1 MHSERPVLNSKVDP
15 VLAEL
20 LRSQLLGLL
29 EDMGKVL
36 SRNAVSSEIVQEKDY
51 ANAVLFDRGEV
62 VMVDNP
68 LFLGTASATAAVM
81 QDLFQFA
88 MKPGDVILSNDPY
101 SGGTHIQDFT
111 LLAPFFDGRERICFI
126 LCRAHLPDIGG
137 QVPGGYYP
145 FADDVWAEGSRI
157 PPLKIVQENKPVG
170 DKLDAITINSRCP
183 EAFDLNLRAMLA
195 ALETGKARLRSMLEK
210 YGKKQ
215 LREGMQHCLDIAESQ
230 LRSEAA
236 GWPYGDYE
244 GISVLDHDA
253 RGGANLEVKA
263 QIHFGEKVIVDLSMS
278 APQSSGF
285 VNSSRANTISYALI
299 PFYSLLSKSIPFNSA
314 LLRVIEVVT
323 TEGTVVHPRYPA
335 AVGWGPFHVGA
346 EIVSAVAQALGK
358 AIPNLAAVLAPK
370 FLMLRARWPG
380 QPIAFPLHTF
390 LQGGS
395 PGVYGVDG
403 WGSPGPFSRP
413 VTPSIEMVEST
424 LPISLRRLELLPN
437 SAGAGK
443 WRGGFGT
450 VAEFEFTDRVIV
462 DGVVEGQS
470 HPCEPLAGGSPAAP
484 NSIQIGKGSPPVQG
498 LVWDCDV
505 SSQVV
510 IARMGGGGGWGVAA
524 ERDREAIARDEENDL
539 LSDVG
544 AAELSAHSAAADS
557 APGREQP

>member
-1 MHSERPVLNSKVDP
+1 MHSERPSLNPKVDP

-20 LRSQLLGLL
+20 LRSQLFGML

-36 SRNAVSSEIVQEKDY
+36 SRNAVSTEIVQEKDY

-101 SGGTHIQDFT
+101 SGGTQIQDFT
-111 LLAPFFDGRERICFI
+111 ILTPFFDGRERICFI

-145 FADDVWAEGSRI
+145 FADDLWAEGSRI
-157 PPLKIVQENKPVG
+157 PPLKIVQEGKPVG
-170 DKLDAITINSRCP
+170 DKLDAIIINSRCP
-183 EAFDLNLRAMLA
+183 EAFELNLRAMLA
-195 ALETGKARLRSMLEK
+195 ALETGKARLQSMLEK
-210 YGKKQ
+210 YGKTQ

-230 LRSEAA
+230 LRSESA
-236 GWPYGDYE
+236 GWPNGDYE

-253 RGGANLEVKA
+253 KGRANLEVKA
-263 QIHFGEKVIVDLSMS
+263 QLHFGEKIVVDLSQS
-278 APQSSGF
+278 APQSTGF

-299 PFYSLLSKSIPFNSA
+299 PFYSLLSASIPFNSA
-314 LLRVIEVVT
+314 LFRVIEVVT
-323 TEGTVVHPRYPA
+323 AEGTIVHPRYPA

-358 AIPNLAAVLAPK
+358 AFPKLAAVVGPK
-370 FLMLRARWPG
+370 FFMLRARLPG

-390 LQGGS
+390 LQGGA
-395 PGVYGVDG
+395 PGTHGVDG
-403 WGSPGPFSRP
+403 WGSPGPFSRS
-413 VTPSIEMVEST
+413 VTPSIEMVESIS
-424 LPISLRRLELLPN
+424 PILLRSLELLPN

-450 VAEFEFTDRVIV
+450 VAEFEFTGGAVLDAVM
-462 DGVVEGQS
+462 EGQN
-470 HPCEPLAGGSPAAP
+470 HPSEPLAGGTAGAP
-484 NSIQIGKGSPPVQG
+484 NSLQIGEGSPPVQG

-505 SSQVV
+505 SSKVV
-510 IARMGGGGGWGVAA
+510 IAQMGGGGGWGDPKD
-524 ERDREAIARDEENDL
+524 RDREARLRDVENGL
-539 LSDVG
+539 VAEVG
-544 AAELSAHSAAADS
+544 TAEFAAHSTAAAS
-557 APGREQP
+557 QHGREQT